1 MSSSDIWMTYGKH
14 LCPIYIPPTDMG
26 IAQQQCKANVDLV
39 SDNVRALGSRLSIET
54 ERGVYYGWVQLAAIV
69 FTKAE
74 FSVAVMM
81 PCALLDYDTQA
92 PPVGLLRRGVVLGS
106 RRYEVMRTQCLSCP
120 AGRRDTRGQ
129 GAGTVGA

>member
-1 MSSSDIWMTYGKH
+1 
-14 LCPIYIPPTDMG
+14 MG

-106 RRYEVMRTQCLSCP
+106 RRYKVMRTQCLSCP

>member
-1 MSSSDIWMTYGKH
+1 
-14 LCPIYIPPTDMG
+14 MG

-81 PCALLDYDTQA
+81 PCALLDYDTA
-92 PPVGLLRRGVVLGS
+92 SCWFTTPGGVALGS

>member
-1 MSSSDIWMTYGKH
+1 
-14 LCPIYIPPTDMG
+14 MG

-81 PCALLDYDTQA
+81 PCALLDYDTG
-92 PPVGLLRRGVVLGS
+92 PSCWFTTWRVVLGS
-106 RRYEVMRTQCLSCP
+106 RRYEVMRTQCLGLSSRE
-120 AGRRDTRGQ
+120 GGL
-129 GAGTVGA
+129 